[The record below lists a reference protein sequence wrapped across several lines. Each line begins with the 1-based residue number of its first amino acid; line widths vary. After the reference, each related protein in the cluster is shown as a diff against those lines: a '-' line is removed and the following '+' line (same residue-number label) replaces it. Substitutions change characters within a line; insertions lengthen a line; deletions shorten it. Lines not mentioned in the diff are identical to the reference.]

1 MDTSTIANIQNQL
14 INHINKTFK
23 ASIDEEILF
32 DKTILTC
39 CPHDEDIRSI
49 MDTEFRK
56 LLINDGL
63 YYTGYSNSEQL
74 CIQKIKSNPIDFTDI
89 RKAMKI
95 SVKAKGIL
103 SSFIDMYLMMYYD
116 ETNNIK
122 KFKLNEEKHK
132 FNVPADTIFVL
143 GGIEGEGT
151 VKIEYLRSLFSL
163 QDSVQEVKSHH
174 IYNGVFAD
182 CLKSERLEIFLDLLI
197 ENNWHIHF
205 NSLNVLYW
213 SIVDILDSIDG
224 FESQIPDDIFMFKA
238 LFYRVIKSDLSGF
251 FDLVLR
257 YRYPNIDSQVISA
270 FMNDLILLCKSY
282 KNPSRDIGFEQ
293 CRLGLIEWLE
303 KGSSQKGLVFVQD
316 EEELVMLKELAPI
329 YRYEISTWINSRL
342 IMDNEIDIIYDLKK
356 NPVSMD
362 GKILNNYIF
371 VDSKT
376 DTMVQLSDVAVG
388 IVSRYLYFIDQHGT
402 ESDKIISETFN
413 ENQLRVFH
421 KLNTVLKKSRDFN
434 PLFFNQQTSLEYH
447 GLLNVLVDKYAV

>member
-1 MDTSTIANIQNQL
+1 MDISTIASIQNQL
-14 INHINKTFK
+14 VTHINKTIK
-23 ASIDEEILF
+23 TSTDKEIVV

-39 CPHDEDIRSI
+39 CPPYEDIRLI

-63 YYTGYSNSEQL
+63 YYTGASNSEQL
-74 CIQKIKSNPIDFTDI
+74 CIQKIKSCPIDYTDI
-89 RKAMKI
+89 RKDMKMLVRTQGI
-95 SVKAKGIL
+95 S
-103 SSFIDMYLMMYYD
+103 SSVIDMNLMLYYD

-132 FNVPADTIFVL
+132 FNVPADAIFVL

-151 VKIEYLRSLFSL
+151 VKIKDLKSLFNL

-174 IYNGVFAD
+174 IYNGVFTD
-182 CLKSERLEIFLDLLI
+182 CLKSERLERFLDLLI

-205 NSLNVLYW
+205 DSLNVLYW

-224 FESQIPDDIFMFKA
+224 FASQMPTKVFMLKA
-238 LFYRVIKSDLSGF
+238 LFYRVMRSDLSGF
-251 FDLVLR
+251 FDLILR
-257 YRYPNIDSQVISA
+257 YRYPNIDSQDITA
-270 FMNDLILLCKSY
+270 FMNDLIFMCKSY
-282 KNPSRDIGFEQ
+282 NDPSGAIGFS
-293 CRLGLIEWLE
+293 LTEWLE
-303 KGSSQKGLVFVQD
+303 IGSRQKGLVFVQD
-316 EEELVMLKELAPI
+316 EEELVMLKEFTHI
-329 YRYEISTWINSRL
+329 YRSEICTWINSRL

-356 NPVSMD
+356 NPVSID

-402 ESDKIISETFN
+402 ESEKIISESFN
-413 ENQLRVFH
+413 EYQLRVFQ